1 MTRKKISKKGIAL
14 KKPVK
19 ISTKL
24 AAVIG
29 KGPMPRTDVTK
40 KIWAYIKRKNLQS
53 PVHGHLIKLDEKLKT
68 ILKPSRGYV
77 EKKDA
82 RTGRKKKI
90 AIPAGHIIMF
100 DMTKQLSNHIESKSV
115 KVNPSKASSYDYD
128 EEDYDDDLDYASN
141 PDEDYDDEY
150 EEYEED
156 EEDEEDE
163 DEDEDDY

>member
-1 MTRKKISKKGIAL
+1 MSKKKMAKKGSAL
-14 KKPVK
+14 KRPVK

-24 AAVIG
+24 EGVIG
-29 KGPMPRTDVTK
+29 RGPMARADVVK
-40 KIWAYIKRKNLQS
+40 KIWNYIKKKNLQH
-53 PVHGHLIKLDEKLKT
+53 PKNARCIMLDAKLKT
-68 ILKPSRGYV
+68 ILKPSKSVIKFGKQTV
-77 EKKDA
+77 KC
-82 RTGRKKKI
+82 
-90 AIPAGHIIMF
+90 PAGTIFMT
-100 DMTKQLSNHIESKSV
+100 DMTKQLNKHIESKSV

-128 EEDYDDDLDYASN
+128 EEEYDNEYDYASN